1 MYVRSCM
8 MESDL
13 NLANS
18 NSAMAGL
25 LHLQQC
31 LWISK
36 TNPRTVL
43 LTPESRSELGM
54 SVGIILQCNKLG
66 SARGFGYT
74 VSVPE
79 DSRLSI
85 ILWYLDTIIGPFMGT
100 LVFKILVVH
109 MNLRGNFRTKGF
121 SRYVFQVCT
130 VLEYHYAPWLTPINL
145 RRITNYGGCR
155 GGFSIFLMRLCTT
168 KQWYHW
174 MVR

>member
-1 MYVRSCM
+1 MVSSDPTSVTYVRSCM
-8 MESDL
+8 MESGL

-36 TNPRTVL
+36 TNPRTIL

-85 ILWYLDTIIGPFMGT
+85 LWYLDTIIGPFMGT

-109 MNLRGNFRTKGF
+109 MNLRGLKGF
-121 SRYVFQVCT
+121 FWVCFSGM
-130 VLEYHYAPWLTPINL
+130 HCIGIPL
-145 RRITNYGGCR
+145 RPMADPDKFT
-155 GGFSIFLMRLCTT
+155 
-168 KQWYHW
+168 
-174 MVR
+174 